1 MRLGKRFRRIKRI
14 AVKIC
19 FMVSAILLFT
29 LWTASLHAHNLWI
42 VGDANNKKDG
52 TVYLYF
58 EHHVGPGDGS
68 YNGPIEK
75 RGKTWVRTPQ
85 GKSVPITMKEINVE
99 DTKYLVGNTGVIS
112 GPFAIDHT
120 SLYGI
125 YHGRLDFF
133 HGRYIE
139 ATDRESLAALAESP
153 HLPVQIVPVWRGKG
167 LLLRVMYFSNPR
179 PRAKL
184 MVIKPD
190 GTEKEI
196 VTDSKGEVL
205 ISTDK
210 PGKYHISAL
219 VFENEAA
226 GAFEYE
232 AFKGIMHGT
241 TLTIKLPIGKEN

>member
-1 MRLGKRFRRIKRI
+1 MRLGKRFIRIKMI
-14 AVKIC
+14 VGKIC
-19 FMVSAILLFT
+19 FMASATLLFT
-29 LWTASLHAHNLWI
+29 LCAASSHAHNLWI
-42 VGDANNKKDG
+42 VGDVNNNGDG
-52 TVYLYF
+52 TVHLYF

-85 GKSVPITMKEINVE
+85 CKSVPIVMKEISVK
-99 DTKYLVGNTGVIS
+99 DTKYLVGNSGGIS
-112 GPFAIDHT
+112 APFAIDHT

-153 HLPVQIVPVWRGKG
+153 HLPAQIVPEWREKG

-184 MVIKPD
+184 TVIEPG
-190 GTEKEI
+190 GTEREI
-196 VTDSKGEVL
+196 VADNKGEVL
-205 ISTDK
+205 IPTDK
-210 PGKYHISAL
+210 PGKYHISVL

-241 TLTIKLPIGKEN
+241 TLTIKLPIGKDD